1 GAALDGKRILV
12 YGEQGFGDV
21 LQFVRY
27 LPLVAER
34 GGTVA
39 LLCQKPIAELCATV
53 AGVAEIAT
61 DRAKPPA
68 HDLQCSIMDLPM
80 HFGTVLETVPAET
93 PYLRLPEKA
102 RRHVVA
108 DRRPGFHLGIAWRGN
123 PAHWNDRNRSCPL
136 RRFAPLLAVRGV
148 VGHSLQKGPGVEEIA
163 AEGLSPLI
171 GDLGSRLGDF
181 SDMAGALHNLDLVI
195 TVDSA
200 LAHLAGAL
208 GRPVWVV
215 LPYAPDWRWMLVRED
230 SPWYPTMRLFRQ
242 PAPGDW
248 EAAFAAVEAAL
259 AEEVAAWA

>member
-1 GAALDGKRILV
+1 
-12 YGEQGFGDV
+12 
-21 LQFVRY
+21 
-27 LPLVAER
+27 
-34 GGTVA
+34 
-39 LLCQKPIAELCATV
+39 
-53 AGVAEIAT
+53 
-61 DRAKPPA
+61 
-68 HDLQCSIMDLPM
+68 
-80 HFGTVLETVPAET
+80 
-93 PYLRLPEKA
+93 
-102 RRHVVA
+102 A